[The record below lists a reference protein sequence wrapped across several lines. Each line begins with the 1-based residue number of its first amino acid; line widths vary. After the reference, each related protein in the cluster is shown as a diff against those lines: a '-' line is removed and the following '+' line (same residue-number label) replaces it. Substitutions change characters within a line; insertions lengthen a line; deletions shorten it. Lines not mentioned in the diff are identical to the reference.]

1 MLRRRGIP
9 LVLCTS
15 KTRAEVAAL
24 WAELGSEHLAVIED
38 GAGLLVPSGLLPRVP
53 LSTARRTAHGRL
65 VPLTVPYA
73 RVRRVVRWLRRRTG
87 GAVFG
92 FGDATAAEIG
102 RLTGLSEPAAR
113 RAARREFDE
122 PFVVVR
128 EEARWRAVIRREAAR
143 RGLVVTHGG
152 RFHHLHGPVDKGGAV
167 RLVRRLLERA
177 GGPVRLIGLGDSPL
191 DLPLLTAT
199 DWPVIVPRPDG
210 QPEAWLRRR
219 LPHARVAPAPGPTGW
234 NRAVL
239 ALIDSFARS

>member
-1 MLRRRGIP
+1 M
-9 LVLCTS
+9 
-15 KTRAEVAAL
+15 
-24 WAELGSEHLAVIED
+24 
-38 GAGLLVPSGLLPRVP
+38 
-53 LSTARRTAHGRL
+53 
-65 VPLTVPYA
+65 
-73 RVRRVVRWLRRRTG
+73 TG

-92 FGDATAAEIG
+92 FGDATTAEIG

-122 PFVVVR
+122 PFVLVR

-143 RGLVVTHGG
+143 HGLVVTRGG

-167 RLVRRLLERA
+167 HLVRRLLERA

-199 DWPVIVPRPDG
+199 DLPVIVPRSDGRPD
-210 QPEAWLRRR
+210 AWLRRR
-219 LPHARVAPAPGPTGW
+219 LPHARVAPAPGPAGW

-239 ALIDSFARS
+239 ALVDSFARP